1 MIKCA
6 AGHYYNGTRFAS
18 CPYCNNVSD
27 KYAEERKRVTV
38 AMPANNLSVEEVAK
52 LVSSGG
58 KEKTDEA
65 RTIGIFSSLK
75 GNDYV
80 TGWLVCIAGSEY
92 GRDFRLHHGFNRLG
106 RRASMDVVLSN
117 DELISED
124 THCQVVYEDKA
135 NVFYLVPVKGNLVYL
150 NGTAVFEAVRI
161 KTGDKIEV
169 GETILQFITFCEGER
184 RWEEK

>member
-6 AGHYYNGTRFAS
+6 AGHYYNGTRFAK

-27 KYAEERKRVTV
+27 RYAEERERVTV
-38 AMPANNLSVEEVAK
+38 AMPANNLSVAEVAK
-52 LVSSGG
+52 LVSAGR
-58 KEKTDEA
+58 KVTEDES
-65 RTIGIFSSLK
+65 RTIGLFSSLK

-106 RRASMDVVLSN
+106 RSAAMDVVLSN
-117 DELISED
+117 DKLVAED
-124 THCQVVYEDKA
+124 VHCQVVYEDKA
-135 NVFYLVPVKGNLVYL
+135 NIFYLVPVKGNLVYL
-150 NGTAVFEAVRI
+150 NGEAVFESVQI
-161 KTGDKIEV
+161 KAGDKIEA
-169 GETILQFITFCEGER
+169 GETVLQFISFCEGER